1 MTGATGNIYCGL
13 HEFVEMAFLLHL
25 LRAGDLFLDIGANI
39 GSYTVLASKVCTA
52 RTVAFEPDSQA
63 ASVLAQNIILNDVD
77 SLATVHQIA
86 VGEDNGEIAFTTG
99 LDTMNRVARPDD
111 TVRQVVRIARLDDID
126 DAAMPTL
133 VKLDVEGYEER
144 VLAGADRV
152 LGSPSLLAVQ
162 SELFNPEVAS
172 ILGSFGFRRSFYQ
185 PFSRKLGPTSFGFR
199 TSNALFVRN
208 EGAVAERLAAAP
220 RRKILGKY
228 L

>member
-1 MTGATGNIYCGL
+1 M
-13 HEFVEMAFLLHL
+13 
-25 LRAGDLFLDIGANI
+25 
-39 GSYTVLASKVCTA
+39 
-52 RTVAFEPDSQA
+52 
-63 ASVLAQNIILNDVD
+63 NDVD

-111 TVRQVVRIARLDDID
+111 TARQVVRIARLDDID

-144 VLAGADRV
+144 VLAGAGRV
-152 LGSPSLLAVQ
+152 LGSPTLLAVQ
-162 SELFNPEVAS
+162 SELFNPEVEG
-172 ILGSFGFRRSFYQ
+172 ILGSFGFRHNFYE
-185 PFSRKLGPTSFGFR
+185 PFSRKLGAASYGFP